1 MVLALTRWGW
11 AGLVVAVVAIFAFWA
26 RHAWRTAV
34 RQELVDY
41 LGRAAPEITVVDV
54 RVKCLICKGSVP
66 GAAERRL
73 PLDPVYRDLAALPD
87 RSAEAEAAR
96 LAIFAAVADAARSG
110 ASAPDQLDRD
120 ALRRVS

>member
-11 AGLVVAVVAIFAFWA
+11 AGLVVAGVAIFAFWA

-41 LGRAAPEITVVDV
+41 LERAAPEITVVDV
-54 RVKCLICKGSVP
+54 RVKCLICKGPAP
-66 GAAERRL
+66 GTAERRL
-73 PLDPVYRDLAALPD
+73 PLDPVYRNLAALPD
-87 RSAEAEAAR
+87 GSAESEAAR
-96 LAIFAAVADAARSG
+96 LAIFAAVAGEARGAVDAHGG
-110 ASAPDQLDRD
+110 ADRD

>member
-1 MVLALTRWGW
+1 MVLALTQWGW
-11 AGLVVAVVAIFAFWA
+11 AGLVVAGVAIFAFWA

-41 LGRAAPEITVVDV
+41 LERAAPEITVVDV
-54 RVKCLICKGSVP
+54 RVACLICKGPVP
-66 GAAERRL
+66 GTGERRL
-73 PLDPVYRDLAALPD
+73 ALEPVYRDLGALPD

-96 LAIFAAVADAARSG
+96 LAIFAAVADAARADATA
-110 ASAPDQLDRD
+110 ASRPDRD

>member
-11 AGLVVAVVAIFAFWA
+11 AGLVVAGVAIFAFWA

-54 RVKCLICKGSVP
+54 RVKCLICKA

-96 LAIFAAVADAARSG
+96 LAIFAAVVSAARGAADAADG
-110 ASAPDQLDRD
+110 PDRD

>member
-11 AGLVVAVVAIFAFWA
+11 AGLVVAVVAIYAFWA

-41 LGRAAPEITVVDV
+41 LGHHAPDITVVDV
-54 RVKCLICKGSVP
+54 RAGCLVCKGP
-66 GAAERRL
+66 APAPAERRL
-73 PLDPVYRDLAALPD
+73 PLDPVYRDLAALPE

-96 LAIFAAVADAARSG
+96 LAIFDAVARAARRS
-110 ASAPDQLDRD
+110 
-120 ALRRVS
+120 

>member
-1 MVLALTRWGW
+1 MVLALTQWGW
-11 AGLVVAVVAIFAFWA
+11 AGLVVAGVAIFAFWA

-54 RVKCLICKGSVP
+54 RVTCLICKGPAP
-66 GAAERRL
+66 GTSERRL
-73 PLDPVYRDLAALPD
+73 PLEPVYRDLGALPD

-96 LAIFAAVADAARSG
+96 LAIFAAVAAAAR
-110 ASAPDQLDRD
+110 ADATATNRPDRD

>member
-11 AGLVVAVVAIFAFWA
+11 AGLVVAAVAIFAFWA

-41 LGRAAPEITVVDV
+41 LGRAAPEVTVVHV
-54 RVKCLICKGSVP
+54 RVSCLICRGRS
-66 GAAERRL
+66 GTAERSL

-87 RSAEAEAAR
+87 RSAEGEAGR
-96 LAIFAAVADAARSG
+96 LAIFAAVADAARSDTVG
-110 ASAPDQLDRD
+110 QPPPDHDT
-120 ALRRVS
+120 LRRVS